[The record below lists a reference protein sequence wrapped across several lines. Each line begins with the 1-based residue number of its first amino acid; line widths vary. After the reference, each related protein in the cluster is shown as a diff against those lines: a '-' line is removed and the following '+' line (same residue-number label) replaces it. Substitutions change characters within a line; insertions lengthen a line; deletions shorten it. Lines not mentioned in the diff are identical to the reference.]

1 MSPVMEHSSTIEPA
15 MLVAGVLIA
24 IAIGFTRLSV
34 RFGVPALLLFL
45 GTGMLAGTD
54 GIGGIWFNNPALVW
68 SVGVVALAFLL
79 FAGGLDTDARH
90 IRPVLAQG
98 LVLSTVGVAMSTAL
112 TAFVYSRAFDR
123 PLAEGV
129 LLGAIV
135 SSTDAAAVFGV
146 LRSVELRLKG
156 RIQALVEMES
166 GSNDPIAIFLTMAA
180 TAVLA
185 TGGQPP
191 AGGTIAWG
199 LVREMGLGLLA
210 GVLGGRAMSWA
221 ILHVRVLQTGLYPV
235 FTAALGMALFG
246 ATSLV
251 GGSGFLA
258 IYVAGIVV
266 GSRPM
271 VHRRAILGFHD
282 ALAWLAQI
290 AMFVMLGLLVF
301 PSHFPDVAGRGLL
314 ISGFLVLIARPFAVL
329 LCLTPFRVPLREQ
342 AMIAWVGLRG
352 AVPIVLATWPRMQ
365 GVAHSEEIFDIVF
378 FVVVTSVAL
387 QGATLPYVARL
398 LDVVESDDSP
408 LAAPRVVRIAVGPGV
423 DGRMLADVGLPPG
436 ALVTLLNRGDVVL
449 VPQGTTTFAAGDV
462 AHVLTAD
469 VEATERVLGGTA
481 S

>member
-1 MSPVMEHSSTIEPA
+1 MGHGVTIEPV
-15 MLVAGVLIA
+15 MLVGGLLIA
-24 IAIGFTRLSV
+24 IAIGLTRLSV
-34 RFGVPALLLFL
+34 RFGMPALLLFL
-45 GTGMLAGTD
+45 GTGMLAGSD
-54 GIGGIWFNNPALVW
+54 GIGGIWFNEPGLVW

-79 FAGGLDTDARH
+79 FAGGLDTDVRQ
-90 IRPVLAQG
+90 IRSVLAPG
-98 LVLSTVGVAMSTAL
+98 LVLSTVGVAVSTLL
-112 TAFVYSRAFDR
+112 TAFVYASAFDR
-123 PLAEGV
+123 PLAEGI

-146 LRSVELRLKG
+146 LRSVALRLKG

-185 TGGQPP
+185 TGDDAPS
-191 AGGTIAWG
+191 GGAIAWG

-235 FTAALGMALFG
+235 FTAALGMALFA
-246 ATSLV
+246 ATSLI

-258 IYVAGIVV
+258 IYVGGVV
-266 GSRPM
+266 LGSRPM

-282 ALAWLAQI
+282 AVAWLAQI

-314 ISGFLVLIARPFAVL
+314 IAAFLMGVARPLAVFVS
-329 LCLTPFRVPLREQ
+329 LTPFRVPLREQ

-352 AVPIVLATWPRMQ
+352 AVPIVLAIWPRTQ
-365 GVAHSEEIFDIVF
+365 GVAHSEEIFDVVF

-398 LDVVESDDSP
+398 LKVVETDEPP
-408 LAAPRVVRIAVGPGV
+408 LAAPRVVRIEVGPRV
-423 DGRMLADVGLPPG
+423 AGRMLADVGLPAG
-436 ALVTLLNRGDVVL
+436 ALVTLINRGEEVL
-449 VPQGTTTFAAGDV
+449 VPQGSTTLAAGDV

-469 VEATERVLGGTA
+469 VESTERVLGGAAT
-481 S
+481 